1 MSHASE
7 PTQQADSP
15 SRPVT
20 SRRTGTSPAE
30 RKRQQRARDRQQL
43 VYETPDWQ
51 LFIDSATLPQKAG
64 CQPHCIRQIVLKEL
78 VDNALDA
85 GASVTLERDGDTWVV
100 SDDGPGMD
108 PADVPKLYAVNRP
121 LLSSKLRRLPLRGM
135 LGNGLRVVVGAIVA
149 YHGSLVVETHGRRMT
164 LSICSSTGVTAVAT
178 DESVPDVPGTVVRLG
193 GRGWGGPETAFLARG
208 SIVLAQ
214 GAKTYT
220 GVSSPWWY
228 GAKDLHRLFASV
240 TPEETTVGCVCNSLG
255 LKYDDERIARSLT
268 PAEAAAVLDELRLK
282 YEPVRPEDLGFLGED
297 ANLTRG
303 GHESLA
309 YARKGG
315 IHTNQ
320 AGAVIPYAIE
330 AWVGCHRSSQ
340 RGQGSVG
347 ITVALN
353 RSIRLAHSEEIQNPM
368 E

>member
-1 MSHASE
+1 MIADDCSVALDHLDMSQASD

-85 GASVTLERDGDTWVV
+85 GANVTLDWDGDTWVV

-135 LGNGLRVVVGAIVA
+135 LGNGLRVVVGAVVA
-149 YHGSLVVETHGRRMT
+149 YGGSLVVQTRGRRLT
-164 LSICSSTGVTAVAT
+164 LSICSTTGVTTVAT
-178 DESVPDVPGTVVRLG
+178 DEPVPGVLGTVIRIG
-193 GRGWGGPETAFLARG
+193 GRGWGGPETA
-208 SIVLAQ
+208 
-214 GAKTYT
+214 
-220 GVSSPWWY
+220 
-228 GAKDLHRLFASV
+228 
-240 TPEETTVGCVCNSLG
+240 
-255 LKYDDERIARSLT
+255 
-268 PAEAAAVLDELRLK
+268 
-282 YEPVRPEDLGFLGED
+282 
-297 ANLTRG
+297 
-303 GHESLA
+303 SLA
-309 YARKGG
+309 
-315 IHTNQ
+315 
-320 AGAVIPYAIE
+320 
-330 AWVGCHRSSQ
+330 
-340 RGQGSVG
+340 
-347 ITVALN
+347 
-353 RSIRLAHSEEIQNPM
+353 
-368 E
+368 